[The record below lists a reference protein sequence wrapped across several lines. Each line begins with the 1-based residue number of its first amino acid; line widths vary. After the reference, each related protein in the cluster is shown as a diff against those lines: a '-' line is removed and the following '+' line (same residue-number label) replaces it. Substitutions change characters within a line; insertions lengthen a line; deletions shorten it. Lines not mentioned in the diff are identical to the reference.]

1 MIHSF
6 VLTILGK
13 IFGWIF
19 QASKSA
25 TDDAKEDIFSAV
37 KALVRIGGPTLREFL
52 ASVPIFVLFVREL
65 VVRRK
70 ELGSQAELMVLG
82 AGSALG
88 VLLTSV
94 VVTLM
99 SGLAFQSLLLM
110 TWPVVGIPLFF
121 ATSISIFSVVVF
133 LVWIIVFVLN
143 SAFSENPV
151 FKEIRNRFLPESARA
166 LLDTLQVEVERSGA
180 DLGTLSALVSE
191 SLNKRGEDADGKKL
205 VDRLEQV
212 VESKLFKR
220 FQSIDDCKV
229 PNISQGGSSSMDEK
243 KQKMRAESEAR
254 REKAMSKAHRR

>member
-1 MIHSF
+1 MIHS
-6 VLTILGK
+6 VALTLLGK
-13 IFGWIF
+13 IFGSIF
-19 QASKSA
+19 QTSKVA
-25 TDDAKEDIFSAV
+25 TDDAKEDLFSAV
-37 KALVRIGGPTLREFL
+37 KALVRIGGPKLREFL

-70 ELGSQAELMVLG
+70 ELGSEAELMVLG

-99 SGLAFQSLLLM
+99 SGLAFQSLLLV

-143 SAFSENPV
+143 STFSANPV
-151 FKEIRNRFLPESARA
+151 FMEIRNRFLPESARA
-166 LLDTLQVEVERSGA
+166 LLDTLEEEVKQSEA
-180 DLGTLSALVSE
+180 DLDALSALVSE
-191 SLNKRGEDADGKKL
+191 SLNRRGVDTDGKKL

-220 FQSIDDCKV
+220 FQRVDDCNI
-229 PNISQGGSSSMDEK
+229 PNISQEGSGSMDEK
-243 KQKMRAESEAR
+243 RQKMRAESEAR
-254 REKAMSKAHRR
+254 REKAMSKAGRR